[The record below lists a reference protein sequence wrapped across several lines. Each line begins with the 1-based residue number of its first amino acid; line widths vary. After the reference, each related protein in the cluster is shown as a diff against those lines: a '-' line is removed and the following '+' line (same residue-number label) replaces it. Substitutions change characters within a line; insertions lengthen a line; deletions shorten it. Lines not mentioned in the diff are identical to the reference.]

1 MGMYDDITV
10 SYPLPDGYKHL
21 QFEVF
26 QTKDLDCFM
35 EEFIISDDGKLRRMV
50 YEYRDL
56 TEEEMAEEADRKFLI
71 LHNKVRTGEFTL
83 QTINIHGLILFY
95 TYKDKVLVELIA
107 KFTDGVLQE
116 IRPYDQ
122 SNDYMM
128 GRALY

>member
-10 SYPLPDGYKHL
+10 VYPLPDEYKHL

-35 EEFIISDDGKLRRMV
+35 EEFIIDVDGRLRRMV

-56 TEEEMAEEADRKFLI
+56 TEEEIAEEADRKFLI
-71 LHNKVRTGEFTL
+71 LRNKVRTGEFTL
-83 QTINIHGLILFY
+83 QTVNIHGLILFY
-95 TYKDKVLVELIA
+95 TYKDKILIELIA

-122 SNDYMM
+122 NNDYMM

>member
-1 MGMYDDITV
+1 
-10 SYPLPDGYKHL
+10 
-21 QFEVF
+21 
-26 QTKDLDCFM
+26 M
-35 EEFIISDDGKLRRMV
+35 EEFIIDVDGKLRRMV

-56 TEEEMAEEADRKFLI
+56 TEEEIAEEADRKFLI
-71 LHNKVRTGEFTL
+71 LRNKVRTGEFTL

-95 TYKDKVLVELIA
+95 TYKDKMLIVLIA

-122 SNDYMM
+122 NNDYMM